1 MSTVSSPPRALEA
14 QVLTDT
20 AQLERLA
27 PEWEGLWCADV
38 RATPFQS
45 PRWLLPWWKHIGRG
59 ALLTLAWRDA
69 QGALAGLA
77 PLYVWCDGQGRRQLF
92 PIGIATTD
100 YLDVLARPGCEE
112 AVGRD
117 LLARLD
123 ELQDMWDVLEFP
135 QQREGS
141 PLLAAAAA
149 FPRAHV
155 LAGEPNPVLALGE
168 PCRIPR
174 STLANLRTCRNRA
187 ARIGTLAFSTAD
199 IHEIPAC
206 LDALQRLHGSRWT
219 QRGESGVLADAAVL
233 AAHSES
239 APLLHA
245 AGLLRL
251 HVLRLDGEIVAVL
264 YALADPPERPARS
277 HYYYIAGFDPRHAFF
292 SPGSLLLAHAIEQA
306 VAEGATAFDFLR
318 GAEPYKYRWGAV
330 DRETLTLRLRAA

>member
-1 MSTVSSPPRALEA
+1 MSTVSSPPRVLEA

-27 PEWEGLWCADV
+27 PEWENLWRADA

-77 PLYVWCDGQGRRQLF
+77 PLYVWSDAQGRRQLF
-92 PIGIATTD
+92 PLGIATTD
-100 YLDVLARPGCEE
+100 YLDVLARPRCEE
-112 AVGRD
+112 AVARD

-123 ELQDMWDVLEFP
+123 DLRDRWDVLEFP
-135 QQREGS
+135 QQRAGS
-141 PLLAAAAA
+141 ALLATAAAS
-149 FPRAHV
+149 PRAHV
-155 LAGEPNPVLALGE
+155 IAGEPSPVLALGE

-187 ARIGTLAFSTAD
+187 ARIGTLACSTAD
-199 IHEIPAC
+199 AQEIPAC
-206 LDALQRLHGSRWT
+206 LDALQRLHAKRWT
-219 QRGESGVLADAAVL
+219 QRGESGVLADTEVL

-264 YALADPPERPARS
+264 YALADPSHRPVRS
-277 HYYYIAGFDPRHAFF
+277 HYYYIAGFDPRRAFF

-306 VAEGATAFDFLR
+306 QCEGATAFDFLR
-318 GAEPYKYRWGAV
+318 GAEAYKYRWGAA
-330 DRETLTLRLRAA
+330 DRPMFTLRLASR